1 MLQLLFKIHTVWL
14 FPGEAIGR
22 KYLILYAGMS
32 VFQFV
37 NISLDLLYL
46 VYILK
51 RFIDVHTFFYV
62 V

>member
-1 MLQLLFKIHTVWL
+1 M
-14 FPGEAIGR
+14 AIGR
-22 KYLILYAGMS
+22 KYLILYVGMS

-46 VYILK
+46 VYTLK